1 MIKSNLSKAQYTIAA
16 LSFLAFSG
24 TALAAENPKVIKAA
38 DGSAAITNTPSAVV
52 VDTSKPVVKVDS
64 TDPTKPPV
72 VLGTTTWGGIGWGIG
87 LAANFDVTG
96 ARVGSATVV
105 NNIVRI
111 QDGSNNVNL
120 GFVLEAHYFLR
131 DYIFG
136 NGTPLTVCPKTLTG
150 ISCVEVAYGPF
161 VAIEVGGGTSSTISA
176 TGAPTAYALGMMVG
190 LRHPDAPPNQSWN
203 FGLGL
208 RVDPKAQIL
217 GDGIVANQP
226 LPVGESTT
234 VRLKTEPR
242 VGIMLLSSFS
252 F

>member
-1 MIKSNLSKAQYTIAA
+1 MINSNLSKAKCAIAIA
-16 LSFLAFSG
+16 LSLMLSD
-24 TALAAENPKVIKAA
+24 AASAA
-38 DGSAAITNTPSAVV
+38 DKLKAIPAGLDTPGH
-52 VDTSKPVVKVDS
+52 VD
-64 TDPTKPPV
+64 
-72 VLGTTTWGGIGWGIG
+72 WGGLGWGIG

-96 ARVGSATVV
+96 ARVGTATVV

-111 QDGSNNVNL
+111 QDGSSNVNL

-136 NGTPLTVCPKTLTG
+136 NGLPITVCAAG
-150 ISCVEVAYGPF
+150 SFCVEVAHGPF

-176 TGAPTAYALGMMVG
+176 TGAPTAYALGWMVG
-190 LRHPDAPPNQSWN
+190 LRHPNAPTLTQSWN

-208 RVDPKAQIL
+208 RVDPKAQVL

-234 VRLKTEPR
+234 VRFKTEPR
-242 VGIMLLSSFS
+242 VGVMLLSSFS

>member
-1 MIKSNLSKAQYTIAA
+1 MIRSNLSKAKCAIAVT
-16 LSFLAFSG
+16 LSLMLSG
-24 TALAAENPKVIKAA
+24 AASAA
-38 DGSAAITNTPSAVV
+38 DAPAKKSGAS
-52 VDTSKPVVKVDS
+52 D
-64 TDPTKPPV
+64 
-72 VLGTTTWGGIGWGIG
+72 TTTTLPYDIVEWGGLGWGLG

-96 ARVGSATVV
+96 ARVGTATVV

-111 QDGSNNVNL
+111 QDGSSNVNL

-131 DYIFG
+131 DYIFS
-136 NGTPLTVCPKTLTG
+136 NGGLLSVCPKPGT
-150 ISCVEVAYGPF
+150 CVDVAYGPF

-190 LRHPDAPPNQSWN
+190 LHHQDAPKNQSWN
-203 FGLGL
+203 FGVGL
-208 RVDPKAQIL
+208 RVDPKAQVL

-226 LPVGESTT
+226 LPAGESTT
-234 VRLKTEPR
+234 VRFKTEPR